1 MDNFRVR
8 KGALFDKKRS
18 FLAYQGKND
27 LASFEKRITSGSL
40 EDLNVLKS
48 DDNSNKNKE
57 IPLPPKF
64 TGDVKK
70 YNTKHEKPV
79 III

>member
-40 EDLNVLKS
+40 EDLTV
-48 DDNSNKNKE
+48 
-57 IPLPPKF
+57 F
-64 TGDVKK
+64 
-70 YNTKHEKPV
+70 Y
-79 III
+79 